1 MIFITQFSLGV
12 GAKKEV
18 TEEEL
23 RAMME
28 EAHRA
33 SRQNPRARMEL
44 DAGYKEFMNPATND
58 INSICVPAGLIK
70 PFPHNNLQLMVNS
83 GAKGSTVNT
92 TQISC
97 LLGQGGFIFIT
108 ILIPDLLSHL

>member
-1 MIFITQFSLGV
+1 MLQ
-12 GAKKEV
+12 
-18 TEEEL
+18 
-23 RAMME
+23 
-28 EAHRA
+28 
-33 SRQNPRARMEL
+33 
-44 DAGYKEFMNPATND
+44 EFMNPATND

-97 LLGQGGFIFIT
+97 LLGQGSSLFFEKHFIFHT
-108 ILIPDLLSHL
+108 C